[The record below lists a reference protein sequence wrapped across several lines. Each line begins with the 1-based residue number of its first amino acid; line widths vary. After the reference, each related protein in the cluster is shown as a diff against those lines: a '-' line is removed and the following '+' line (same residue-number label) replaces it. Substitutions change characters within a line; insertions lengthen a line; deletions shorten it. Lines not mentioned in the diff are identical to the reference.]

1 MKKNRLREDG
11 LVVQRLTEEAI
22 RTVLTTRGGE
32 ASHDNSNDLRQRP
45 RMERERERQRER
57 GGKLKF
63 RDRN

>member
-32 ASHDNSNDLRQRP
+32 ASHDNSNDLRQP
-45 RMERERERQRER
+45 ASDGERRQTEIS
-57 GGKLKF
+57 
-63 RDRN
+63 